1 MTVIAEYIDAI
12 TDDGGVSRIDWAW
25 IEFRLGP
32 RVVNDTSFWQ
42 GKRDAQFAEYMEE
55 IRPLLMNQMAGGRK
69 WYSPCVYN
77 VGYGPITMPGE
88 SYYTPSTSI
97 NWTLNPPPIKVDFFT
112 ENKGYGVDWQTNF
125 QYDRDDA
132 LNEIF
137 EDLAMER
144 HPNVELTPESTSIT
158 SAGSRTQVWIEDPA
172 NDDERSDLVNEIRR
186 LRFADDL
193 SHLSDRVLTSFVYLC
208 ILFGAERI
216 INLGEGNTLSNLFYH
231 VSRTDGTIS
240 TQSHRTQLSVPGQD
254 EFFNDSHIGN
264 SIRIA
269 LDLSVG
275 PGTET
280 RAFYVR
286 NHLAILGDEIPNGTN
301 YDFEMYKSKF
311 QIANSLTDGF
321 TNENLQP
328 DDNNLVDALQE
339 CAIYINESEYDVHTI
354 LWSRARPTG
363 VNCGM
368 FLINCDD
375 DLNID
380 PVLVEQATAT
390 IPSHTADGAGNYP
403 LTEYQYTTNM
413 IALQDNHYRSPSED
427 DPNNAEETGAT
438 PQDRLNAATLTVR
451 LHYAVHSTGRKTVE
465 VGGNEYTF
473 VWTDYLGFAWVLSN
487 TISDIDSDGNDIAG
501 NAPPDFLP
509 PLLPLAQ
516 VRTLTG
522 GTGVVNG
529 FMTQATNANSVP
541 CRSTGCGYCRRNGIQ
556 IKNYGKMYDGWSTN
570 SDNIGRRNAAD
581 VIQHGQPPED
591 GPSAITWHW
600 TAGWNVY
607 GNSDSANGSL
617 GPDSSCRRSYA
628 SAHYS
633 VGRSF
638 DRVMHDTRVNSRREG
653 TVQLVSLDN
662 RSGHSGGGTG
672 TNGAR
677 YVNGA
682 AYANSTHAGRRASV
696 GVEVTYI
703 ANARPMVEARR
714 HTNTYSDPWVDVIPH
729 RRRSDHDTLPIWP
742 LEQIAMCIN
751 VGSEILERWDVEVL
765 GPRQH
770 HGHYDIEPFNKYDP
784 LGFPYARVLRALYP
798 DQIIPD
804 VWGIFW
810 ETWSSRARALEN
822 LGYTDAVA
830 GEGRNLWNNNS
841 TNDVQLSAFKTDRN
855 AVRTTV
861 NSNAAGAHLANT
873 GHALR
878 VDTREPI
885 WCTFTCWEIHDARL
899 SGWSRPGN

>member
-25 IEFRLGP
+25 VEFRLGS

-172 NDDERSDLVNEIRR
+172 NDDVRSDLVNEIRR

-193 SHLSDRVLTSFVYLC
+193 SHLSDRVLTSLVYLC

-216 INLGEGNTLSNLFYH
+216 INLGEGNTLSNLFYR

-240 TQSHRTQLSVPGQD
+240 TTGDRPNQLSVPGHN
-254 EFFNDSHIGN
+254 EFFNDAHIGN
-264 SIRIA
+264 CIRIA
-269 LDLSVG
+269 PDLTVG
-275 PGTET
+275 PVTET
-280 RAFYVR
+280 RVFHVR
-286 NHLAILGDEIPNGTN
+286 NHVGWLSDDVPNGTN

-354 LWSRARPTG
+354 LWSRARPTD

-390 IPSHTADGAGNYP
+390 IPSSTADGAGNYP
-403 LTEYQYTTNM
+403 LTEYQYTTRM

-438 PQDRLNAATLTVR
+438 PQDRLDAATLTVR

-473 VWTDYLGFAWVLSN
+473 IWTDYLGFAWVLSKVGGVEDTS
-487 TISDIDSDGNDIAG
+487 TIIDTDSDENDIAG

-509 PLLPLAQ
+509 ALLPLAQ

-529 FMTQATNANSVP
+529 FMTAASNGT
-541 CRSTGCGYCRRNGIQ
+541 RNGIS
-556 IKNYGKMYDGWSTN
+556 YSKMMVGWTN
-570 SDNIGRRNAAD
+570 NRDAGD
-581 VIQHGQPPED
+581 VIEHFGAGQPAED

-607 GNSDSANGSL
+607 GNSDSPTGSL
-617 GPDSSCRRSYA
+617 GPDSDAGRSVA

-638 DRVMHDTRVNSRREG
+638 DRVTHRSKKISRREG
-653 TVQLVSLDN
+653 TVQLVSLDD
-662 RSGHSGGGTG
+662 RSGHAGGDSG
-672 TNGAR
+672 GAR

-682 AYANSTHAGRRASV
+682 RYDNSTHQGRRSSV
-696 GVEVTYI
+696 GIEVTYI
-703 ANARPMVEARR
+703 ANVVNQAGGFL
-714 HTNTYSDPWVDVIPH
+714 HNTTYSDPFVEVTPH
-729 RRRSDHDTLPIWP
+729 QARHPDHRLLPTWS

-770 HGHYDIEPFNKYDP
+770 HGHHDINPWKKHDP
-784 LGFPYARVLRALYP
+784 IGFPFARVLRALYP

-810 ETWSSRARALEN
+810 ETWSSRARAIEN
-822 LGYTDAVA
+822 LGYTDAVTDDSDDVW
-830 GEGRNLWNNNS
+830 GNGS

-878 VDTREPI
+878 VDTTGPV

>member
-32 RVVNDTSFWQ
+32 RVVNDVSFWQ
-42 GKRDAQFAEYMEE
+42 DRRDAQFEE
-55 IRPLLMNQMAGGRK
+55 WMDTYIKPL
-69 WYSPCVYN
+69 WYYN
-77 VGYGPITMPGE
+77 MLEAQNSARNPPMVFNAGYGAITMP
-88 SYYTPSTSI
+88 SYYEPSTSV

-112 ENKGYGVDWQTNF
+112 QKKGYGVDWQTNF
-125 QYDRDDA
+125 QYDRDEA

-137 EDLAMER
+137 EDLAMGR

-216 INLGEGNTLSNLFYH
+216 INLGEGNTLSNLFYR

-240 TQSHRTQLSVPGQD
+240 TTGYRPNQLSVPGQD

-264 SIRIA
+264 CIRIA
-269 LDLSVG
+269 PDLTVG
-275 PGTET
+275 PVTET
-280 RAFYVR
+280 RVFHVR
-286 NHLAILGDEIPNGTN
+286 NHVGWLGDDVPNGTN

-354 LWSRARPTG
+354 LWSRARPTD

-390 IPSHTADGAGNYP
+390 IPSSTADGAGNYP
-403 LTEYQYTTNM
+403 LTEYQYTTRM

-438 PQDRLNAATLTVR
+438 PQDRLDAATLTVR

-473 VWTDYLGFAWVLSN
+473 IWTDYLGFAWILSKVGGVEDTS
-487 TISDIDSDGNDIAG
+487 TIIDTDSDGNDIAG

-509 PLLPLAQ
+509 ALLPLAQ

-529 FMTQATNANSVP
+529 FMTAASNGT
-541 CRSTGCGYCRRNGIQ
+541 RNGIS
-556 IKNYGKMYDGWSTN
+556 YSKMMPGWTN
-570 SDNIGRRNAAD
+570 NRNAGD
-581 VIQHGQPPED
+581 VIEHFGAGQPAED

-607 GNSDSANGSL
+607 GNSESSTASL
-617 GPDSSCRRSYA
+617 GPDSNAGRAVA

-638 DRVMHDTRVNSRREG
+638 DRVTHEYERTVSVGSKRESRREG
-653 TVQLVSLDN
+653 TVQLVSLDD
-662 RSGHSGGGTG
+662 RSGHAGGGRSP
-672 TNGAR
+672 R

-682 AYANSTHAGRRASV
+682 MYDDSTHQGRRSSV
-696 GVEVTYI
+696 GIEVTYI
-703 ANARPMVEARR
+703 ADDGHTRTSALR
-714 HTNTYSDPWVDVIPH
+714 HNTTYFDPWVEVTPH
-729 RRRSDHDTLPIWP
+729 TSGRNNHRTLPTWS

-751 VGSEILERWDVEVL
+751 VGSEILERWDVEIL

-770 HGHYDIEPFNKYDP
+770 HGHHDINPFKKYDP
-784 LGFPYARVLRALYP
+784 IGFPFARVLRALYP

-810 ETWSSRARALEN
+810 GSWSSRARAIEN
-822 LGYTDAVA
+822 LGYTDAVTNNR
-830 GEGRNLWNNNS
+830 ESVWRNGS

-878 VDTREPI
+878 VDTMGPV